1 MRGQQITERQRR
13 AVRALQAGGPAAPAG
28 LVRRVEVAL
37 QRPPPPRRSWPAQ
50 ALAVTAA
57 AAAIAVVAVVVA
69 ITSGGPSVTAAAAL
83 VDRGPTEPA
92 PAGSPEAPALLDRRF
107 GGVTY
112 PDWSRFGWMTMGARR
127 DSVEGR
133 DADTVFYTHHGHVI
147 AYTVIAGEP
156 LEPPAGATTEHAGG
170 LELHRFRD
178 GHRDVVTFVR
188 DGRTCVLAG
197 HVISSDTIV
206 KLAAWRGDGAV
217 RF

>member
-1 MRGQQITERQRR
+1 MTGQQITERRR
-13 AVRALQAGGPAAPAG
+13 RVVRALQAGGPATPAG

-37 QRPPPPRRSWPAQ
+37 QRPPPRRRSWPVQ

-83 VDRGPTEPA
+83 VDRGPTERA
-92 PAGSPEAPALLDRRF
+92 PASRPEDPALLDRRF

-112 PDWSRFGWMTMGARR
+112 P
-127 DSVEGR
+127 
-133 DADTVFYTHHGHVI
+133 FYTHHGHVI

-156 LEPPAGATTEHAGG
+156 LEPPEGATTERVRG

-188 DGRTCVLAG
+188 GGRTCVLAG
-197 HVISSDTIV
+197 HVITSDTIV
-206 KLAAWRGDGAV
+206 KLAAWRGEGAV